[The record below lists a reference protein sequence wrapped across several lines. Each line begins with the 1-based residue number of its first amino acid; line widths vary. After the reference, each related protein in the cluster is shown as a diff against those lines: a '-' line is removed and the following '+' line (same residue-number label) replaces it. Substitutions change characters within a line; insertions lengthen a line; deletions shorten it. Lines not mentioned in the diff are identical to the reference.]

1 MHIRKGFPL
10 LIALFFL
17 FCLPSFGK
25 TCVVYLS
32 WPSLGRDLV
41 EKEVEVNALIAE
53 AEAEKTG
60 LPFYRLSGLRE
71 VEVLGKGC
79 SNLYLF
85 LAGHSDEELI
95 GPYSPEEIR
104 ETLSKVR
111 EKGTRIPLLVFDTC
125 YWGEVYRLRYFS
137 FPETV
142 VVGSVGEELHY
153 GLKGLYRNLAELVRL
168 RGKDLSEKV
177 LSLFGNYYYP
187 LYSSRGKELK
197 EAGFRCQTVRTYYRG
212 VVLSQSVCFDR

>member
-1 MHIRKGFPL
+1 VHIGKSLPVLIFLLFFPL
-10 LIALFFL
+10 QA
-17 FCLPSFGK
+17 FGK
-25 TCVVYLS
+25 ACAVYLS
-32 WPSLGRDLV
+32 WPSLGKDLV
-41 EKEVEVNALIAE
+41 EKEVEVNALTAE
-53 AEAEKTG
+53 AEAEKAG
-60 LPFYRLSGLRE
+60 IPFYRLSSLKE
-71 VEVLGKGC
+71 VEVLGGKC

-95 GPYSPEEIR
+95 GPYSPKELKK
-104 ETLSKVR
+104 TLSKVR

-142 VVGSVGEELHY
+142 AVGSVGQELHY
-153 GLKGLYRNLAELVRL
+153 GLKSLYRNIGELVRL
-168 RGKDLSEKV
+168 RGTALAEKV
-177 LSLFGNYYYP
+177 ISLFGNYYYP

-197 EAGFRCQTVRTYYRG
+197 EAGFRCQTVRAYYKG